1 MFLQRQLLK
10 YASMCTKEE
19 AIKTFR
25 DEGIVT
31 DTRIS
36 IDLVREFFYKPDGE
50 ISNAEAMEILEKS
63 INHPY
68 FLTGFIE
75 IMGHITE
82 TNFTNIKPK

>member
-1 MFLQRQLLK
+1 
-10 YASMCTKEE
+10 MCPKEE
-19 AIKTFR
+19 AIKTLR
-25 DEGIVT
+25 EDGIVA

-36 IDLVREFFYKPDGE
+36 IDLVKEYFYKPGGE

-75 IMGHITE
+75 IMGDITE